1 MKHGFTKDSAG
12 VYRIGALLL
21 AWLFSMTAGA
31 ASSVDLERANIQQM
45 RTEVLE
51 RLYREQPGTR
61 TDIQSAAGYAVFSSV
76 GVHIAFLSG
85 AGGTGL
91 AHDNHSG
98 RETYMNMAAAGV
110 GFGLGVKDFRVVFVF
125 HTPAAYQNF
134 IEQGWDFSGQA
145 DAAAKSTGRGDEGS
159 VAATAIPNVTV
170 YQLTETGVALQVGL
184 QGTKYWTNN
193 KLNNPYR

>member
-1 MKHGFTKDSAG
+1 MKYGAG

-21 AWLFSMTAGA
+21 AVLFSMTAAA
-31 ASSVDLERANIQQM
+31 ASVETEKTNIQQM
-45 RTEVLE
+45 RTETLE

-61 TDIQSAAGYAVFSSV
+61 ADIQNAAGYAVFSSV
-76 GVHIAFLSG
+76 GVHVAFLSG
-85 AGGTGL
+85 AGGMGL
-91 AHDNHSG
+91 AHDNNSG

-110 GFGLGVKDFRVVFVF
+110 GLGLGIKDFRVVFVF
-125 HTPAAYQNF
+125 HTPSAYHNF

-145 DAAAKSTGRGDEGS
+145 DAAAKSSSRGNEGS

-170 YQLTETGVALQVGL
+170 YQLTDTGVALQVGL
-184 QGTKYWTNN
+184 QGTKYWPNA